1 MSHQGFLP
9 FLLSPLVP
17 IWTSAPPHP
26 PLGRKKSGA
35 CSLLGKLRRLY
46 HQPWQGTI
54 GLFPSEWACCAFLL
68 SQSPLVWA
76 RGGEQSEG
84 RGLTLMSWTQWSV
97 EVPWTQRREG
107 RMPAPWKALLMSV
120 HFCCSASEMVH
131 HCISVT
137 QRTAGAGQYFLTQ
150 PARHDPSH
158 LDGQSPDTQ
167 PCTPMERQP
176 DRQGKSVLMDS

>member
-1 MSHQGFLP
+1 MSHQGF
-9 FLLSPLVP
+9 
-17 IWTSAPPHP
+17 P
-26 PLGRKKSGA
+26 PLPPLPTGA
-35 CSLLGKLRRLY
+35 HQDFSPSSPPTWQEKVRRSLLGKLRRLY

-150 PARHDPSH
+150 PVRHDP
-158 LDGQSPDTQ
+158 Q
-167 PCTPMERQP
+167 PPGWP
-176 DRQGKSVLMDS
+176 IP